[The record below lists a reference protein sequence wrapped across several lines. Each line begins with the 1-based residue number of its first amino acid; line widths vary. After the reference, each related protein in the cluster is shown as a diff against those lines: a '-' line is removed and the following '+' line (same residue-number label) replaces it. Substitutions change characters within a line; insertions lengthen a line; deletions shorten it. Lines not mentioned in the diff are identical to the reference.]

1 MSRAIAGLQEGIV
14 AAESLSRDHERI
26 GQFLDHLAVE
36 RGLARNTLDSY
47 GRDLRDFAAFCAQS
61 GMAASRA
68 GIAAY
73 LVALQRLG
81 RSPATISRRLA
92 ALRAFYRFL
101 AGEQPD
107 MEDPTAA
114 LTSPRARRRL
124 PRVLAVDDVAALLE
138 RPGGDRPA
146 GLRDRAML
154 ELLYA
159 TGIRVSELCGLDLES
174 VDFEQGCVRCTGK
187 GSKERIVPV
196 GEVARHWLLRY
207 LGEARGGLL
216 RHPDEPAL
224 FLNLR
229 GQRLSRQG
237 FWKILKKHGLA
248 AAIDKPL
255 TPHVL
260 RHSFATHLLEAG
272 ADLRAV
278 QEMLGHS
285 DISTTQIYTHLSQGR
300 LRTVYRQAHPR
311 AT

>member
-1 MSRAIAGLQEGIV
+1 LAREQ
-14 AAESLSRDHERI
+14 ERI
-26 GQFLDHLAVE
+26 GQFLDYLAVE

-47 GRDLRDFAAFCAQS
+47 GRDLRDFAAFCAQT
-61 GMAASRA
+61 GTEPTRA

-92 ALRAFYRFL
+92 ALRAFFRFL
-101 AGEQPD
+101 AGDRPD
-107 MEDPTAA
+107 MDDPTAA

-124 PRVLAVDDVAALLE
+124 PRVLAIDDVAALLE
-138 RPGGDRPA
+138 GPGEGGA
-146 GLRDRAML
+146 ASLRDRAML
-154 ELLYA
+154 EILYA
-159 TGIRVSELCGLDLES
+159 TGIRVSELCGLDLDS
-174 VDFEQGCVRCTGK
+174 VDFEQACLRCMGK

-207 LGEARGGLL
+207 LAEARQRLV

-224 FLNLR
+224 FVNLR

-285 DISTTQIYTHLSQGR
+285 DISTTQVYTHLSQGR
-300 LRTVYRQAHPR
+300 LREVYRSAHPR